1 VSSCSVA
8 EAEPFL
14 LTPFPFGR
22 IHLLCLLLSAA
33 IALTVSGPFVAVTGE
48 LGRGH
53 NGVAIGIHL
62 CGRSVA
68 VYAGGY
74 RRNCAGVPTL
84 LSSLSAVCRFK
95 LVGSFEVSHYPLDFL
110 RERVV
115 VLRLYYSGR
124 VHLSGVREGVLQVA
138 NLYRVRLTVSAGT

>member
-14 LTPFPFGR
+14 LTPFPFSR
-22 IHLLCLLLSAA
+22 IYLLYLLLSAT
-33 IALTVSGPFVAVTGE
+33 ITLTVSGPFIAVTGE

-53 NGVAIGIHL
+53 NGIAIGIYL

-74 RRNCAGVPTL
+74 YRNYAGVPTL
-84 LSSLSAVCRFK
+84 LSSLSAVYRFK

-115 VLRLYYSGR
+115 VLRLYYSSYI
-124 VHLSGVREGVLQVA
+124 HLSGVREGVL
-138 NLYRVRLTVSAGT
+138 